1 VLTLT
6 TLLALQARMAELGFF
21 GQALVLVTVVAL
33 NGVFAFVGIWAA
45 GVRARW
51 AARPARPAR
60 QPVRPPAATTPMVR
74 PGE

>member
-1 VLTLT
+1 LT
-6 TLLALQARMAELGFF
+6 TLLAVQARMAELGLL

-45 GVRARW
+45 GVRVRW
-51 AARPARPAR
+51 AAGRRGHVAS
-60 QPVRPPAATTPMVR
+60 TPMVR